1 MMKTI
6 VFISILSVLA
16 FSCSNSHKSV
26 NPDNIYSHIIDYC
39 ETHPI
44 DSSQVFTGEEEYI
57 PYCYLGLNGKTLNEV
72 ISLFG
77 TPISSVNPTYIYTNI
92 PTDSYQWEDL
102 GKILQKCGDKVPVY
116 YAEWRPRKNKDIFLM
131 LYFVKD
137 GNNFRAIYGEQLNR
151 LKYMD
156 E

>member
-1 MMKTI
+1 MDNACIAISASLQRKTRKT
-6 VFISILSVLA
+6 VSLS
-16 FSCSNSHKSV
+16 
-26 NPDNIYSHIIDYC
+26 P
-39 ETHPI
+39 
-44 DSSQVFTGEEEYI
+44 
-57 PYCYLGLNGKTLNEV
+57 
-72 ISLFG
+72 
-77 TPISSVNPTYIYTNI
+77 PISSVNPTYIYTNI

-116 YAEWRPRKNKDIFLM
+116 YAEWRPRKNKNIFLM

-137 GNNFRAIYGEQLNR
+137 GNNLRAIYGEQLNR